1 MIRHTNLS
9 YMTISGWKS
18 RYSEIIKEF
27 GYSKKEDLESA
38 RMLNSLL
45 KNGFRLKNFKK
56 LIYNQPVF
64 VVGAGPS
71 LSSSITILKKYKKVT
86 KIVADGATKALL
98 ENNIMPD
105 IVVSDLDGDI
115 KSLTKIG
122 KTKTIVVVHAH
133 ADNLDKLE
141 FVKFF
146 KNCIGTTQTESIG
159 KIYNFGGF
167 TDGDR
172 CVFLATHFNA
182 KKIILFG
189 MDFGTKIGKYSK
201 IKISNKKLKLKK
213 LRRGKKLLEWLASKN
228 SKSLYTTSK
237 PIKGFKKIRYKEVKK
252 ILLNENAF

>member
-1 MIRHTNLS
+1 
-9 YMTISGWKS
+9 MTISGWKS

-71 LSSSITILKKYKKVT
+71 LLSSITILKKYKKVT
-86 KIVADGATKALL
+86 KIVADGATEALL

-115 KSLTKIG
+115 KSLTKVG

-133 ADNLDKLE
+133 ADNFDKLDL
-141 FVKFF
+141 VKFF
-146 KNCIGTTQTESIG
+146 KNCIGTTQTESI
-159 KIYNFGGF
+159 
-167 TDGDR
+167 
-172 CVFLATHFNA
+172 
-182 KKIILFG
+182 
-189 MDFGTKIGKYSK
+189 
-201 IKISNKKLKLKK
+201 
-213 LRRGKKLLEWLASKN
+213 
-228 SKSLYTTSK
+228 
-237 PIKGFKKIRYKEVKK
+237 
-252 ILLNENAF
+252 